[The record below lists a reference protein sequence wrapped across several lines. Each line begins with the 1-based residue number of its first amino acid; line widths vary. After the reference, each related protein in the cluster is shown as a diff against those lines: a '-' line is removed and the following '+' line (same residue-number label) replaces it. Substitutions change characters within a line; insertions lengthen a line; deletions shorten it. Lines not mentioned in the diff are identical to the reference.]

1 MAMRAHRAG
10 TYSIVARD
18 PETNQFGV
26 AVQSHWFSVGA
37 LVPWARP
44 GVGAVATQAN
54 VEVSYGPHALEL
66 LAAGVGANEA
76 LARLVARDAG
86 AATRQVAAVDAR
98 GEVAAH
104 TGSLCVPFA
113 GHVSGEGCSCQGNLL
128 ASADVWPT
136 MLDAFREC
144 TGPLARRLLAALD
157 AGEAAGGDARG
168 RQSAALLVVGSSGEP
183 WEEVV
188 ALRVEDDPAPLME
201 LRRLLEL
208 HDAYALAD
216 SADGLVAEG
225 RHAEAA
231 QLYERASAQVPDS
244 HELAFWSGL
253 GLAQSGQMEAGV
265 ARVRQA
271 IELHPGWRKIL
282 ERLPAEMAPAGEAVR
297 ERLGPIRPTR
307 IAEGRSAPRD

>member
-1 MAMRAHRAG
+1 MAMLAHRAG

-18 PETNQFGV
+18 PETGQFGV

-37 LVPWARP
+37 LVPWALP

-54 VEVSYGPHALEL
+54 VDVSYGPHALEL

-86 AATRQVAAVDAR
+86 AATRQVAAVDSR

-113 GHVSGEGCSCQGNLL
+113 GHVSGEACSCQGNLL
-128 ASADVWPT
+128 ASADVWPA
-136 MLDAFREC
+136 MLDAFRESS
-144 TGPLARRLLAALD
+144 GPLARSLLGALD
-157 AGEAAGGDARG
+157 AGESAGGDARG

-188 ALRVEDDPAPLME
+188 SLRVEDHPAPLVE

-216 SADGLVAEG
+216 SADGLVGEG

-253 GLAQSGQMEAGV
+253 GLAQSGQMEAGL

-297 ERLGPIRPTR
+297 ERLKTY
-307 IAEGRSAPRD
+307 SADADR